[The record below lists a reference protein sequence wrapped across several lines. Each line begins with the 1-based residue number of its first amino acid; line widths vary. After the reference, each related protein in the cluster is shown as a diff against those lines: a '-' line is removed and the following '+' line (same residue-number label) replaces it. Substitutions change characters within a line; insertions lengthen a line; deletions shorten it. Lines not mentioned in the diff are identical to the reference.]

1 MNTRH
6 GVNKKEREMLRQE
19 LFFEGSK
26 EYYRLEM
33 QRELSELINMESD
46 LIDTVVLN
54 DTVDMDLDQLVQ
66 KIG

>member
-1 MNTRH
+1 
-6 GVNKKEREMLRQE
+6 MLRQE